1 MDISVFLS
9 KNKGK
14 EINQLKYSW
23 TIGYSKENIMD
34 LLTKS
39 LLIKLVHNS
48 LKRIDLQPLK
58 MKKVDNYTP
67 I

>member
-1 MDISVFLS
+1 MELLALV
-9 KNKGK
+9 
-14 EINQLKYSW
+14 YP
-23 TIGYSKENIMD
+23 KENIMD

-39 LLIKLVHNS
+39 LLIELVHNS

-67 I
+67 IQLIEDSKIQV